1 MSIYDSKNYSYH
13 NSLCLR
19 ITLHTATKHTVNHF
33 KNPKSNI
40 KKKQKQY
47 VFRTTLFQINNVRS
61 IINILHIP

>member
-40 KKKQKQY
+40 KKKTKTIC
-47 VFRTTLFQINNVRS
+47 F
-61 IINILHIP
+61 